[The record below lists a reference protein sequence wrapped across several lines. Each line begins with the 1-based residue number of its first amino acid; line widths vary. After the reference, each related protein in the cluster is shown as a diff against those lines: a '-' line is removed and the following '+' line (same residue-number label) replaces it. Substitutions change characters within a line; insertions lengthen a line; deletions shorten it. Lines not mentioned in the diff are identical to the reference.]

1 MTTSTPLPGLR
12 AGLSTLALAHSFAA
26 RGRMWVVLGDSD
38 QPSPYWVA
46 TPADAARLER
56 AGYEL
61 A

>member
-1 MTTSTPLPGLR
+1 MPITR
-12 AGLSTLALAHSFAA
+12 NKIYRFSTLALAHSFAA

-46 TPADAARLER
+46 TLADAARLER